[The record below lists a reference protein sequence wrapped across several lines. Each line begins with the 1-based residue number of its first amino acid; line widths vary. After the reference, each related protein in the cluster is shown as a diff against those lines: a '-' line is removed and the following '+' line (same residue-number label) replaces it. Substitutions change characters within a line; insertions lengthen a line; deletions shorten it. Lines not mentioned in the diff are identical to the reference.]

1 MNSDQNKPSI
11 PKATNIRISNEL
23 TVYGSP
29 SIIQR
34 KIKTRLTISNPL
46 WEENER
52 MGRWN
57 GETPRLLSFYQET
70 SSGLILPRGFLP
82 QLISMVK
89 RFGERFQIEDR
100 RRVLPEVDF
109 QFRGQLRPFQD
120 EAVKA
125 TLSRDMGTMAS
136 PTGSGKT
143 VMALSL
149 VSHRKQ
155 PTLIITHTK
164 ELLNQWI
171 TRIEQFL
178 EIPSNE
184 VGKIGDGEGT
194 IGKKITVALVQTLF
208 KCSSQV
214 SPHIG
219 YLIVDECH
227 RTPSRTFTEAVSA
240 FDCKFITGLSATP
253 WRRDR
258 LSKLIFWYVG
268 NVVFEVKK
276 EDLIETGDVLP
287 AEVIWRETNFQ
298 PYSDPASEYPQMLS
312 ELTEDAERN
321 SLIADDVAKES
332 RNGGGTCLVL
342 SDRKYHCA
350 TLKNLLSQ
358 RGVKSEVLTGD
369 LPDEDRK
376 LIVGRL
382 NENRVKVLIAT
393 GQLIGEGFDCK
404 ALSTLFLTTP
414 IRFDGRLL
422 QYLGRVLRPAP
433 GKTKAKVFDYVDPV
447 GVLQAAAKAR
457 KRVYFNG

>member
-1 MNSDQNKPSI
+1 MI
-11 PKATNIRISNEL
+11 VRISNRL
-23 TVYGSP
+23 MVYHFSSP
-29 SIIQR
+29 LQR
-34 KIKTRLTISNPL
+34 EIKDRLTISNPV
-46 WEENER
+46 WEENEK

-57 GETPRLLSFYQET
+57 GNTPRLLHYYEEI
-70 SSGLILPRGFLP
+70 SSGLITPRGFYP
-82 QLISMVK
+82 QLISMAK
-89 RFGERFQIEDR
+89 RFGERFQIEDLR
-100 RRVLPEVDF
+100 RILPSVEFKF
-109 QFRGQLRPFQD
+109 QGQLRPFQL
-120 EAVKA
+120 EAAKRM
-125 TLSRDMGTMAS
+125 LSKDMGTMAA

-143 VMALSL
+143 IIALYMIAQ
-149 VSHRKQ
+149 RKQ
-155 PTLIITHTK
+155 PALIIVHTK
-164 ELLNQWI
+164 ELLNQWAN
-171 TRIEQFL
+171 RIEQFL
-178 EIPSNE
+178 GIPSNE
-184 VGKIGDGEGT
+184 IGRVGDGERT
-194 IGKKITVALVQTLF
+194 IGEKITVALVQTLY
-208 KCSSQV
+208 KCASEV
-214 SPHIG
+214 FPYIG

-227 RTPSRTFTEAVSA
+227 RTPAKTFTEAVKT

-268 NVVFEVKK
+268 DVICEVKK

-332 RNGGGTCLVL
+332 RNRGGTCLVL

-358 RGVKSEVLTGD
+358 WGVKSEVLTGD

-404 ALSTLFLTTP
+404 NLSTLFLTTP
-414 IRFDGRLL
+414 IKFDGRLI
-422 QYLGRVLRPAP
+422 QYFGRVLRPAP
-433 GKTKAKVFDYVDPV
+433 GKEKARVYDYIDSRV
-447 GVLQAAAKAR
+447 GVLKAAAAAR
-457 KRVYFNG
+457 GRVYGN